1 MLCKFL
7 SRKRKGNA
15 ELIRATMLVFYSIV
29 LVMIGVSMKY
39 TKVLKNN
46 IDDTIV
52 SSGLAATLVDQDT
65 YSSEEKLY
73 INKYDSLRVFENC
86 MKANLGINEFV
97 DDAIDIDTVDFGNR
111 LVGDKARV
119 IEYRIYNVFNGT
131 PDKVVPSDDPKLQP
145 IVLAEEKGAEI
156 VKCVYK
162 DGTWKSDAIVA
173 STPDYIEDYHISYYE
188 NDLDETIDQ
197 TSIYVELEI
206 PIKTLHGQIKG
217 IIRQKKLFS
226 VDKVL

>member
-15 ELIRATMLVFYSIV
+15 ELIQATMLVFYSIV
-29 LVMIGVSMKY
+29 LVVIGVSMKY

-86 MKANLGINEFV
+86 MKANLDINEFV
-97 DDAIDIDTVDFGNR
+97 NDAIDIDTVDFGNR

-131 PDKVVPSDDPKLQP
+131 PAKVVPSDDPKLQP

>member
-1 MLCKFL
+1 
-7 SRKRKGNA
+7 
-15 ELIRATMLVFYSIV
+15 
-29 LVMIGVSMKY
+29 
-39 TKVLKNN
+39 
-46 IDDTIV
+46 
-52 SSGLAATLVDQDT
+52 
-65 YSSEEKLY
+65 
-73 INKYDSLRVFENC
+73 

-97 DDAIDIDTVDFGNR
+97 DDEIDIDTVDFGDR

-131 PDKVVPSDDPKLQP
+131 PAKVVPSDDPKLQP

>member
-29 LVMIGVSMKY
+29 LVVIGVSMKY

-86 MKANLGINEFV
+86 MKANLDINEFV

-131 PDKVVPSDDPKLQP
+131 PAKVVPSDDPKLQP

-173 STPDYIEDYHISYYE
+173 STPGYIEDYHISYYE

>member
-1 MLCKFL
+1 
-7 SRKRKGNA
+7 
-15 ELIRATMLVFYSIV
+15 
-29 LVMIGVSMKY
+29 
-39 TKVLKNN
+39 
-46 IDDTIV
+46 
-52 SSGLAATLVDQDT
+52 
-65 YSSEEKLY
+65 
-73 INKYDSLRVFENC
+73 

-131 PDKVVPSDDPKLQP
+131 PAKVVPSDDPKLQP

-173 STPDYIEDYHISYYE
+173 STPGYIEDYHISYYE

>member
-1 MLCKFL
+1 MLRKFL

-15 ELIRATMLVFYSIV
+15 ELIRAAMLVFYSIV
-29 LVMIGVSMKY
+29 LVVIGVSMKY

-65 YSSEEKLY
+65 YSSEEKMY
-73 INKYDSLRVFENC
+73 IDKYDSLRVFKNC

-97 DDAIDIDTVDFGNR
+97 DDAIDIDTVNFGDR
-111 LVGDKARV
+111 LIGDKARV

-131 PDKVVPSDDPKLQP
+131 PAKVVPSDDPKLQP

-162 DGTWKSDAIVA
+162 DGTWKSDAVIA
-173 STPDYIEDYHISYYE
+173 STQDYVEDYHISYYE
-188 NDLDETIDQ
+188 SDLSETIDQ

-217 IIRQKKLFS
+217 VIRQKKLFS

>member
-1 MLCKFL
+1 MLRKFL

-29 LVMIGVSMKY
+29 LVVIGVSMKY

-52 SSGLAATLVDQDT
+52 SSGLAATLVDQ
-65 YSSEEKLY
+65 LY
-73 INKYDSLRVFENC
+73 INKYDSLRIFENC
-86 MKANLGINEFV
+86 MKANLGINKFV
-97 DDAIDIDTVDFGNR
+97 DDAIDIDAVDFGDR
-111 LVGDKARV
+111 LIGDKARV

-131 PDKVVPSDDPKLQP
+131 PAKVVPSDDPKLQP

-188 NDLDETIDQ
+188 SDLDETIDQ

-217 IIRQKKLFS
+217 VIRQKKLFS

>member
-1 MLCKFL
+1 MLRKFL

-15 ELIRATMLVFYSIV
+15 ELIRATTLVFYSIV
-29 LVMIGVSMKY
+29 LVVIGVSMKY

-65 YSSEEKLY
+65 YSSEEKMY
-73 INKYDSLRVFENC
+73 IDKYDSLRVFKNC

-97 DDAIDIDTVDFGNR
+97 DDAIDIDTVNFGDR
-111 LVGDKARV
+111 LIGDKARV

-131 PDKVVPSDDPKLQP
+131 PAKVVPSDDPKLQP

-162 DGTWKSDAIVA
+162 DGTWKSDAVIA
-173 STPDYIEDYHISYYE
+173 STQDYVEDYHISYYE
-188 NDLDETIDQ
+188 SDLSKTIDQ

-217 IIRQKKLFS
+217 VIRQKKLFS

>member
-29 LVMIGVSMKY
+29 LVVIGVSMKY

-52 SSGLAATLVDQDT
+52 SSGIAATLVDQDT

-86 MKANLGINEFV
+86 MKVNLGINEFV

-131 PDKVVPSDDPKLQP
+131 PAKVVPSDDPKLQP

-162 DGTWKSDAIVA
+162 NGTWKSDAIVA